1 MKIQKRFVA
10 LLVSV
15 VLVALC
21 AVVFTSCGDCDH
33 DYGEWTVTTEATCT
47 TSGEAYRVCKL
58 DSDHVETKVIE
69 PIAHTYGEYVSDG
82 RVTCTTN
89 GAKTA
94 VCTVCG
100 HSNTVLEDAKGH
112 SFTTYT
118 PNGEATCTTGAP
130 EVAVCDR
137 EGCDATDVKY
147 VGAEKGHSYGA
158 DGVCTVCSD
167 ELANLAKY
175 DISVD
180 GDGSVIATIYET
192 DKTIGTTKN
201 IALLL
206 KISGT
211 GAAVDYSDSNKAPW
225 TADYGKKI
233 VYVEVDDTVTNL
245 GAYTFA
251 GLDKLTD
258 VKLSSSLTAIPA
270 FAFAE
275 CEDLEEITI
284 PASVVMIDESAFAD
298 CEALEEVVI
307 AEESAITVIGESA
320 FEGCKN
326 LKDINLPGTVSVIGA
341 SAFNGCKKLV
351 TLNITDS
358 ITVFG
363 VNAIKDTK
371 LYKDKTTSYKG
382 AKYLAVGEN
391 PYAILVD
398 VVVSELEKEND
409 EAKTGTVLTIHK
421 DVVII
426 PELVLS
432 NYTESVKILVVEEG
446 NAVYTSKNNCI
457 IKNGTT
463 VYMGVATSTIPEDA
477 GITTIGQY
485 AFYNCEGMESITI
498 PANITI
504 IEDEAFRGA
513 TDLKTVTMAGVTEIG
528 LYAFADCE
536 ALVELTLPNTLT
548 TIGAYTFTNCTAL
561 KTVVIP
567 EGVTTVDEAA
577 FSGCSKLE
585 EVTYPTSIVRI
596 EKNAFKGC
604 GFKALV
610 LPESIKYIGDYAF
623 ATCKS
628 ATSIDL
634 PDNAEYIGEGAFA
647 GCTAITEIT
656 IPATIGYIGNSVFYG
671 CSKLATVS
679 LYFTGSDAAGTDS
692 TDFAWIFANDTA
704 AMPKIKTVYVL
715 GNAPIAAGAFKDCA
729 IEVVHISAEITAIGH
744 DAFAG
749 CTALKEVHITDI
761 AAWCAVDFADYY
773 SNPVYFA
780 NNLYLNGTLVTD
792 LVIPEGVTTIKFA
805 AFNGCSS
812 ITAVTLPSTLTTLET
827 AAFKG
832 CSSLK
837 TIVLPES
844 VNSVGTLAFANCGA
858 LTGITLSGSI
868 TEIAPYVFSG
878 CTVLSTIN
886 IPASVTTIS
895 ETAFI
900 GCQRLEKVTV
910 DAENTAYISYCGI
923 LYTADKEIFFIPHFI
938 SGDVV
943 ILDGV
948 TNIKAGAFLNAPHID
963 TLVVPA
969 SVTEIGEAAFV
980 GCTTIK
986 SITLPFIGHTLDCTE
1001 NTAFKYVFGTVPATL
1016 KTVTVLGG
1024 TKVADGAFKGC
1035 ENISTVNLPDGIT
1048 TIGKEAFA
1056 DCAGLSVI
1064 TLPVTV
1070 TGIGDDAFN
1079 ECKKL
1084 RTVYYTG
1091 LYNDLKAEN
1100 GDFNMTIGANNVYL
1114 KGAKFYFFNPMVG
1127 EGGEG
1132 TCWYINDEGDI
1143 VIW

>member
-15 VLVALC
+15 VLFAIC
-21 AVVFTSCGDCDH
+21 AVVLTSCGECDH

-47 TSGEAYRVCKL
+47 TPGEAYRVCKF

-94 VCTVCG
+94 TCTVCG
-100 HSNTVLEDAKGH
+100 YNNTVLEDAKGH

-158 DGVCTVCSD
+158 DGVCTACSD
-167 ELANLAKY
+167 VLANLAKY

-211 GAAVDYSDSNKAPW
+211 GVAVDFSDNSKAPW
-225 TADYGKKI
+225 SEEYGKRI

-251 GLDKLTD
+251 GLEKLTD
-258 VKLSSSLTAIPA
+258 VKLPTSLIAIPA
-270 FAFAE
+270 YAFAE
-275 CEDLEEITI
+275 CEDLEKITI
-284 PASVVMIDESAFAD
+284 PASVMVIDASAFVD
-298 CEALEEVVI
+298 CEVLEEVTI
-307 AEESAITVIGESA
+307 AEGSEMTVIGESA
-320 FEGCKN
+320 FEGCKK
-326 LKDINLPGTVSVIGA
+326 LEDINLPDTVSVIGA
-341 SAFNGCKKLV
+341 SAFNGCKKLD

-363 VNAIKDTK
+363 ANAIKDTK
-371 LYKDKTTSYKG
+371 VKTNSYKG

-391 PYAILVD
+391 LYAIFVD
-398 VVVSELEKEND
+398 VVVSELEKESD
-409 EAKTGTVLTIHK
+409 EAKTGTILTIHK

-426 PELVLS
+426 PELVLTS
-432 NYTESVKILVVEEG
+432 YTKDIKVLVVEEG
-446 NAVYTSKNNCI
+446 NTVYTSKNNCI
-457 IKNGTT
+457 IKNGNT

-477 GITTIGQY
+477 SITTIAAY
-485 AFYNCEGMESITI
+485 AFYECAGMESITI
-498 PANITI
+498 PANITT

-513 TDLKTVTMAGVTEIG
+513 ANLKTVTMAGSVTEIG

-536 ALVELTLPNTLT
+536 ALEELTLSTALT

-561 KTVVIP
+561 KTVIIP
-567 EGVTTVDEAA
+567 EGVTTVGEAA
-577 FSGCSKLE
+577 FSGCAKLE
-585 EVTYPTSIVRI
+585 TVTYPASITTI
-596 EKNAFKGC
+596 EKNAFNGC

-610 LPESIKYIGDYAF
+610 LPESIKYIGEYAF

-628 ATSIDL
+628 VTSIDL

-647 GCTAITEIT
+647 GCVAITEIT

-671 CSKLATVS
+671 CSKLTTVS

-692 TDFAWIFANDTA
+692 SDFAWIFANDTA

-715 GNAPIAAGAFKDCA
+715 GNAPIAAGAFKNCA
-729 IEVVHISAEITAIGH
+729 IEVVHISSEITAIGH

-761 AAWCAVDFADYY
+761 ASWCAVDFADYY
-773 SNPVYFA
+773 SNPIYFA
-780 NNLYLNGTLVTD
+780 KNLYLNGTLVTD
-792 LVIPEGVTTIKFA
+792 LVIPEGVTTIKYA

-812 ITAVTLPSTLTTLET
+812 ITTATLPSTLTTLEA

-837 TIVLPES
+837 AIVLPES
-844 VNSVGTLAFANCGA
+844 VTTVGTLAFANCGA

-878 CTVLSTIN
+878 CTELSAIN
-886 IPASVTTIS
+886 IPASVTNIS

-900 GCQRLEKVTV
+900 GCQRLGKVTV
-910 DAENTAYISYCGI
+910 DAANTAYISYCNI
-923 LYTADKEIFFIPHFI
+923 LYTADKEIYFIPHFI

-948 TNIKAGAFLNAPHID
+948 TKIKAGAFLNAPYID

-969 SVTEIGEAAFV
+969 SVTEIGEAAFG

-986 SITLPFIGHTLDCTE
+986 SITLPFIGQSLDCTE
-1001 NTAFKYVFGTVPATL
+1001 NSAFKYVFGTVPATL
-1016 KTVTVLGG
+1016 NTVTILGG

-1035 ENISTVNLPDGIT
+1035 DTISTVNLPDGIT
-1048 TIGKEAFA
+1048 SIGKEAFA

-1064 TLPVTV
+1064 TLPKTV
-1070 TGIGDDAFN
+1070 TSVADDAFV

-1091 LYNDLKAEN
+1091 LSTDLKGEN

-1114 KGAKFYFFNPMVG
+1114 KGAKFYFYNPTVG

-1132 TCWYINDEGDI
+1132 IFWYINDEGEI